1 MGLAMAHGTG
11 DLGDMRSS
19 YSAGELRREE
29 LDPDP
34 IGQFELWFDQACK
47 AGLPEPNAMG
57 LATVSTS
64 GQPSLR
70 TVLLKSYDHQ
80 GFVFFTNYHSR
91 KAREISDNPKVAL
104 LFTWLILERQITITG
119 TASRIGT
126 AESLKYFLTRPR
138 GSQIAAWIS
147 SQSQVISS
155 RAMLDVKLHEMK
167 RKFVDGQIPLPSF
180 WGGYRVRPQTI
191 EFWQGRPN
199 RLHDRFLYTRQDDDR
214 WSIERLAP

>member
-34 IGQFELWFDQACK
+34 ISQFELWFDQACK

-155 RAMLDVKLHEMK
+155 RAMLDGKLHEMK
-167 RKFVDGQIPLPSF
+167 RKFADGQIPLPSF